1 MSTTTSVSG
10 LEKFRFGQLPE
21 LVAELAAHA
30 PAYDRSGDFP
40 LASVSALHHAGVLT
54 ATVGAAYG
62 GDPLGAAEST
72 DLMLGL
78 GEGDPSVALIVAM
91 NLAFHTH
98 QAAVA
103 EVPDALYRRIL
114 AESVDGPTLVN
125 ALQVEPA
132 LGTPSRGGVPATR
145 ASRRGD
151 DWILNGHK
159 IYSTGA
165 EGLAWMLVLA
175 STDESPQRVGTFAVR
190 ATSEGVGVNRT
201 WDNTGMRA
209 SGSHDVVFTD
219 VVVPAEQVFGLRRTD
234 EGPAPRPNHIATLLP
249 AIYLGVAQAARHW
262 FIDFLDGRRPA
273 NLDGSLLEQPRFVSA
288 LGEIDVALITATELL
303 RSLAGKI
310 DSGEP
315 VGRDV
320 HWAAKTYANRAAIE
334 SVSRMSA
341 MIGNPGL
348 STSKPLERH
357 LRDVYSSRV
366 HFPQE
371 DTVFEALGTAAAQSR
386 TRHEKEK

>member
-1 MSTTTSVSG
+1 MSGIKRFQFG
-10 LEKFRFGQLPE
+10 LLPG
-21 LVAELAAHA
+21 LVTELAEYA
-30 PAYDRSGDFP
+30 PNYDRSGDFP
-40 LASVSALHHAGVLT
+40 LSSINALHHAGVLT
-54 ATVGAAYG
+54 ATVGADHG
-62 GDPLGAAEST
+62 GAPLTAAEST

-78 GEGDPSVALIVAM
+78 GQGDPSVALIVAM

-98 QAAVA
+98 QALAA
-103 EVPDALYRRIL
+103 EVPEDLYRRIL
-114 AESVDGPTLVN
+114 AESLDGPTLVN

-145 ASRRGD
+145 AHRRGD

-175 STDESPQRVGTFAVR
+175 SSDESPQRVGTFAVR
-190 ATSEGVGVNRT
+190 ATTDGVVVNRT

-209 SGSHDVVFTD
+209 SGSHDVIFTD
-219 VVVPAEQVFGLRRTD
+219 VVVPGDQVFGLRRTD
-234 EGPAPRPNHIATLLP
+234 EGPTPRSNHIATLLP
-249 AIYLGVAQAARHW
+249 AIYLGVAQAARNW

-273 NLDGSLLEQPRFVSA
+273 NLNGSLLEQPRFVSA
-288 LGEIDVALITATELL
+288 LGEIDVALITATELV
-303 RSLAGKI
+303 RALAGRV
-310 DSGEP
+310 DAGES
-315 VGRDV
+315 VGRDT
-320 HWAAKTYANRAAIE
+320 HWAAKTYANQAAIE

-348 STSKPLERH
+348 STANPLERH

-371 DTVFEALGTAAAQSR
+371 DTVFIALGTVAAR
-386 TRHEKEK
+386 RGLVDE